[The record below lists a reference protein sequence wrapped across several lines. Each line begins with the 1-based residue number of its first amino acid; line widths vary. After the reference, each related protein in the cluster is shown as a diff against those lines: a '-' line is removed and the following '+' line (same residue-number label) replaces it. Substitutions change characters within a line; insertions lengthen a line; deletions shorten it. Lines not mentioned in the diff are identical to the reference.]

1 MSSRLRRLIAAG
13 VLGGSAPVPWYL
25 DGGESPI
32 SPDNVLR
39 VYQAIGAFSYNQAK
53 TNLAN
58 TAEKMTDVA
67 ATKPTWSTSAGFTL
81 NGTSQFINTGI
92 ILPNRNCTVIFRL
105 ANGNVDNAW
114 RTAVG
119 AYGNPAGSRF
129 EIGPTCGYAEPSK
142 VNYANGQNNTKEV
155 APALGDGTLAIAGT
169 KAYRNGVLD
178 DTLPN
183 NDTAVPAIALYLGAR
198 NTNSSPSQY
207 WGGDVLA
214 LAAYSVVLTAD
225 QIKAVHDR
233 MMLLPERSV
242 WPSGFP
248 IWPLV
253 SDASAS
259 FMADPLSI
267 STYDGSG
274 YTVHPDVID
283 FGAGGWNGHRYWMA
297 ITPFPNEDP
306 AYENPSI
313 YYSDDKTTWAV
324 PDGLT
329 NPIEP
334 TPSGG
339 SGYNSDPG
347 LLYDSAS
354 SKMYCFWRTYIG
366 AESETVYCKESTD
379 GVTWSNKQLILSG
392 ETFNTVISPSIVYDG
407 NQYVMY
413 TVDRSVASPYQ
424 VLYRTASTITGPW
437 SAAAAITLDNQP
449 VCRHIDVIYDLSDGR
464 YYAVITGV
472 GNAPYFAVSTDGV
485 SFSASAFMTGVA
497 PAWTGTLYRA
507 SISRSDT
514 GFDMWYTGHSAPK
527 LYQLGYTA
535 ISWI

>member
-1 MSSRLRRLIAAG
+1 MNRRRLIAAG

-25 DGGESPI
+25 DGGVSPI

-39 VYQAIGAFSYNQAK
+39 AYQAIGAFSYNQAK

-58 TAEKMTDVA
+58 TTEKMTDAA
-67 ATKPTWSTSAGFTL
+67 ATKPTWSTTAGFTM

-114 RTAVG
+114 RTAIG
-119 AYGNPAGSRF
+119 AYNNPSGSRY
-129 EIGPTCGYAEPSK
+129 EIGPTSGYAEPSK
-142 VNYANGQNNTKEV
+142 VNYVNGQGNTKEV

-183 NDTAVPAIALYLGAR
+183 NDTLVPSIALYLGAR
-198 NTNSSPSQY
+198 NNNPSPVQY
-207 WGGDVLA
+207 WGGNVLA
-214 LAAYSVVLTAD
+214 LAAYDIILTAD
-225 QIKAVHDR
+225 QIKSVHDR

-297 ITPFPNEDP
+297 ITPYPNEDP

-313 YYSDDKTTWAV
+313 YYSDNKTTWAV

-329 NPIEP
+329 NPIES
-334 TPSGG
+334 TPVDGF
-339 SGYNSDPG
+339 YNSDPG
-347 LLYDSAS
+347 LIFDDAS
-354 SKMYCFWRTYIG
+354 NKLYCFWREWKDSI
-366 AESETVYCKESTD
+366 SETVYCMESTN
-379 GVTWSNKQLILSG
+379 GITWTNKQTVLSG
-392 ETFNTVISPSIVYDG
+392 ETWNTVISPSIIYNG
-407 NQYVMY
+407 SQYVMY
-413 TVDRSVASPYQ
+413 TVDRTVASPYQ
-424 VLYRTASTITGPW
+424 VLRRTSSSLTGPW
-437 SAAAAITLDNQP
+437 SEAQAITLDDQP
-449 VCRHIDVIYDLSDGR
+449 ECRHIDVIYVPSDGR
-464 YYAVITGV
+464 YYAVITGAAT
-472 GNAPYFAVSTDGV
+472 APYFAVSTDGV
-485 SFSASAFMTGVA
+485 SFSASAFMTGAV
-497 PAWTGTLYRA
+497 PAWTAILYRA

-514 GFDMWYTGHSAPK
+514 GFDMWYTGNSAPK
-527 LYQLGYTA
+527 LYQLGYTE